1 MVFPGIDSVVAM
13 KVVTP
18 QQQTLFEFS
27 VTGNADSGEPDTWR
41 QFSRT
46 FKTAD
51 VPMEC
56 RIVLT
61 NSHIG
66 QPWTRRADF
75 ESLSLVSP

>member
-1 MVFPGIDSVVAM
+1 M

-18 QQQTLFEFS
+18 QQQVLFELSEHSS
-27 VTGNADSGEPDTWR
+27 VMRGWS

-46 FKTAD
+46 FETAD

-61 NSHIG
+61 NMHIG
-66 QPWTRRADF
+66 DGVVGRVGFD
-75 ESLSLVSP
+75 SLSLVSP

>member
-1 MVFPGIDSVVAM
+1 M

-18 QQQTLFEFS
+18 QQQVLFELS
-27 VTGNADSGEPDTWR
+27 EHSDRLYDWP

-46 FKTAD
+46 FETAD

-61 NSHIG
+61 NMHIG
-66 QPWTRRADF
+66 AGVASRVGFD
-75 ESLSLVSP
+75 SLSLVSP

>member
-1 MVFPGIDSVVAM
+1 M

-27 VTGNADSGEPDTWR
+27 AASLNAWS

-56 RIVLT
+56 QIVLSNEIT
-61 NSHIG
+61 TDV
-66 QPWTRRADF
+66 WWRRVDF
-75 ESLSLVSP
+75 DSLSLVSP

>member
-1 MVFPGIDSVVAM
+1 M

-18 QQQTLFEFS
+18 QQQVLFELS
-27 VTGNADSGEPDTWR
+27 EHSNHLYDWS

-61 NSHIG
+61 NMHIG
-66 QPWTRRADF
+66 SGTGNRVGFD
-75 ESLSLVSP
+75 SLSLVSP

>member
-1 MVFPGIDSVVAM
+1 M

-18 QQQTLFEFS
+18 QQQVLFELS
-27 VTGNADSGEPDTWR
+27 EHSDRSYSWS

-46 FKTAD
+46 FETAD

-61 NSHIG
+61 NMHVGGPGATSRVG
-66 QPWTRRADF
+66 FD
-75 ESLSLVSP
+75 SLSLVSP

>member
-1 MVFPGIDSVVAM
+1 M
-13 KVVTP
+13 KVVTS
-18 QQQTLFEFS
+18 QQQVLFELSEHSS
-27 VTGNADSGEPDTWR
+27 VPYGWS

-61 NSHIG
+61 NMNIG
-66 QPWTRRADF
+66 TSLTSCVGFD
-75 ESLSLVSP
+75 SLSLVSP

>member
-1 MVFPGIDSVVAM
+1 M

-18 QQQTLFEFS
+18 QQQVLFELSEHSERFFDWS
-27 VTGNADSGEPDTWR
+27 

-46 FKTAD
+46 FETAD

-61 NSHIG
+61 NVHTGDASATYRVG
-66 QPWTRRADF
+66 FD
-75 ESLSLVSP
+75 SLSLVSP

>member
-1 MVFPGIDSVVAM
+1 M

-18 QQQTLFEFS
+18 QQQVLFELS
-27 VTGNADSGEPDTWR
+27 EHSSTMYGWT

-61 NSHIG
+61 NMHTGSDVKSRVG
-66 QPWTRRADF
+66 FD
-75 ESLSLVSP
+75 SLSLVSP

>member
-1 MVFPGIDSVVAM
+1 M

-18 QQQTLFEFS
+18 QQQVLFELS
-27 VTGNADSGEPDTWR
+27 EHSGRMYDWS

-56 RIVLT
+56 RIT
-61 NSHIG
+61 NMHVGAGVASRVG
-66 QPWTRRADF
+66 FD
-75 ESLSLVSP
+75 SLSLVSP